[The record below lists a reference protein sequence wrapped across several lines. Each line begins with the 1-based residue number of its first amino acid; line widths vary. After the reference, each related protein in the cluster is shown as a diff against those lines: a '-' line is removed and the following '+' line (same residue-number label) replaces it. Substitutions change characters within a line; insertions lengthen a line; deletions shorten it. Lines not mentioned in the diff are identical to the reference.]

1 MAEILFYHLQNQP
14 LEKVLPVLLGKCLER
29 GWNVVVQA
37 ETPERLR
44 ALDDALWSFTDDSFL
59 PHGTEADGAPETQP
73 ILLTTTDTNPNA
85 AEVRVLIEGAASPD
99 LSAYAR
105 ALVLFDGSDD
115 EALAKERERWKELK
129 AAGHEV
135 TYWQQDDNGR
145 WEKKA

>member
-1 MAEILFYHLQNQP
+1 LAEILFYHLQNQP

-44 ALDDALWSFTDDSFL
+44 ALDEALWSFTDDSFL

-73 ILLTTTDTNPNA
+73 ILLTTTDMNPNA

-115 EALAKERERWKELK
+115 EALAKERERWKQLK

>member
-1 MAEILFYHLQNQP
+1 LAEILFYHLQNQP
-14 LEKVLPVLLGKCLER
+14 LEKVLPILLGKCLER

-37 ETPERLR
+37 ETPERVR
-44 ALDDALWSFTDDSFL
+44 ALDEALWSFTDDSFL

>member
-29 GWNVVVQA
+29 GWKVVVQA

-73 ILLTTTDTNPNA
+73 ILLTTTDINPNA

-105 ALVLFDGSDD
+105 ALVLFDGSDN

>member
-85 AEVRVLIEGAASPD
+85 R
-99 LSAYAR
+99 
-105 ALVLFDGSDD
+105 
-115 EALAKERERWKELK
+115 
-129 AAGHEV
+129 
-135 TYWQQDDNGR
+135 
-145 WEKKA
+145 